1 MDKEVA
7 RFCWLWHSYF
17 NNWPVL
23 CLVSI
28 QIVEQVVWQMCP
40 VYGPAI
46 WQSTY
51 ILGAKLIF
59 YCILWRIYFFFEKN
73 ILETGSCCTGKW
85 RIFLHFQ
92 EYQFLLMWF
101 PQQLIFLDFSFL
113 RFPCKTSTSRTFGFL
128 SNKCN
133 FWGMSSGTLLLYFK
147 IHKNVFLAY
156 NTTWKGKW
164 TRDDNIS

>member
-59 YCILWRIYFFFEKN
+59 YCILWRIYFFLKKYFRNGKLLHGKMAQFFAFSRISVFAHVISPATD
-73 ILETGSCCTGKW
+73 ILGFF
-85 RIFLHFQ
+85 IFAFSMQNFNFPYIWFPLKKM
-92 EYQFLLMWF
+92 QFLGYEQWHF
-101 PQQLIFLDFSFL
+101 
-113 RFPCKTSTSRTFGFL
+113 T
-128 SNKCN
+128 
-133 FWGMSSGTLLLYFK
+133 TLYQ
-147 IHKNVFLAY
+147 
-156 NTTWKGKW
+156 
-164 TRDDNIS
+164 DQ